1 MPSSSFPSHDS
12 SHRHDLR
19 RGPRHLEKAPRNVH
33 DNDRETAM
41 YTQETEVGKKSQ
53 NYAASDE
60 ESFVGT
66 VDSGQNEQMENAED
80 SPSSE
85 DDNPNP
91 WVAAGTRRRAFS
103 LDSSS
108 NQNKFRLNALEQTRV
123 NSDKIRGN
131 QAKKPVPLAMATIG
145 KAERNTRAQ
154 KNETRRQT
162 RSDKHNSTHKN
173 LSDNSWNEEGLFK
186 DKGNGMDPMNWGA
199 SEPDTDINQ
208 HGAIENFR
216 AVRDNAQQQQ
226 MPKKKSSKKPEWAKL
241 HEIPEAFANQVEPRV
256 RDIVGQHP
264 RKSHA
269 IKRIASPSSSLTTT
283 NLTKG
288 KKQAVEQQS
297 KCRREPSESSSSS
310 SGSESSSSS
319 PESDLESSFE
329 TRHNHGHRGRQR
341 RSHKKKSKKMI
352 LKPDPPEPYDGS
364 IDINAYIKFVTEG
377 TAYVRDG
384 HVPRNRRVLKLS
396 KYLKSKAYQF
406 YLTTVANSPFDW
418 RLKEFFVEL
427 YNYCFPAT
435 YRIDQRRKLEHA
447 TQGNKSVR
455 DYLAQINNLFS
466 TVGILDEREKVHK
479 LWTSLN
485 ANIQKG
491 LWKEKLNP
499 ELSTYI
505 EVASTAELIEIMEN
519 NITDSSE
526 SEHSSAQRSESEYS
540 SEEEDDSEIEQAS
553 DSNFYSENR
562 SDEDQSDSKS
572 KDHSESDN
580 ESGSDNQYEN
590 NEPDDSSDSDHPRN
604 TYQHRSQRRRL
615 SENKRIEY
623 LATGRCFRC
632 GGYGHISRYCPN
644 GYITETSWKNRTA
657 DIELGMM
664 SFALNEPVSPFEN
677 DNRKTVREVGKHSH
691 SMGKKDFVF
700 NGHREE
706 RKEGG
711 RMDMAPTSRK
721 RHTKKRTPT
730 PGIDFAL
737 EDLPERHQHIIDT
750 NFLPIK
756 NGGYEHLTSLKRV
769 RNNKILIKPYDG
781 YTHFVTVSDVRTCLD
796 FDRILRKRSFRLQ
809 MADIPAIYPLLAEHV
824 NSDPLIH
831 PYQLA
836 TFNVDTG
843 IVYTQ
848 APPIDRRLFDP
859 FTREDDLRINGL
871 DKLTTEGR
879 GLHRELQKKHW
890 TEKHVERKDWK
901 KGYQTKVSMREEASS
916 PGSSHEARD
925 PSGSFVHPSTPRDS
939 TISTASKTASHTD
952 QTHLPHPTHT
962 SFEVS
967 YSPTIISSSPNPS
980 LLIDALA
987 TEETPVLTNEPT
999 HNSCTQSFDN
1009 DLLDPRVGLRPDRSR
1024 YPRRQR
1030 SSSN

>member
-1 MPSSSFPSHDS
+1 
-12 SHRHDLR
+12 
-19 RGPRHLEKAPRNVH
+19 
-33 DNDRETAM
+33 M
-41 YTQETEVGKKSQ
+41 YTQETEVGKKSR

-66 VDSGQNEQMENAED
+66 VDSDQNEQMENAED

-108 NQNKFRLNALEQTRV
+108 NQNKFRLHALEQTRV

-131 QAKKPVPLAMATIG
+131 QAKKPVPLAMATVR
-145 KAERNTRAQ
+145 KAERNNPRAQ
-154 KNETRRQT
+154 KNETRHRT
-162 RSDKHNSTHKN
+162 RSDKQNPTHKN
-173 LSDNSWNEEGLFK
+173 LSDNSWNKEGPFK

-199 SEPDTDINQ
+199 TSSQSEPDTDINQ
-208 HGAIENFR
+208 HGAIENSR
-216 AVRDNAQQQQ
+216 AVRDNAQQRQIQ
-226 MPKKKSSKKPEWAKL
+226 SPKKKSSKKPEWAKL
-241 HEIPEAFANQVEPRV
+241 HKVPEAFANQVEPHA
-256 RDIVGQHP
+256 RDIVGQRP
-264 RKSHA
+264 RKFHA
-269 IKRIASPSSSLTTT
+269 IKRVASPSSSLTTP

-319 PESDLESSFE
+319 PESDSESSFE

-341 RSHKKKSKKMI
+341 RSLKKKSKKMI

-435 YRIDQRRKLEHA
+435 YRIDQRRKLERA

-519 NITDSSE
+519 NITSDSSE

-540 SEEEDDSEIEQAS
+540 SEEEDDSEIEKVS
-553 DSNFYSENR
+553 DSNFYSENH
-562 SDEDQSDSKS
+562 SDEDQSDSK
-572 KDHSESDN
+572 DHSDN
-580 ESGSDNQYEN
+580 ESGSDDQYEN
-590 NEPDDSSDSDHPRN
+590 SEPDDSSDSDHPWN
-604 TYQHRSQRRRL
+604 TIQHRSQRQRL
-615 SENKRIEY
+615 SENERIEY

-664 SFALNEPVSPFEN
+664 SFALNEPVSLFEN
-677 DNRKTVREVGKHSH
+677 DNKKTVREVGKHSR

-700 NGHREE
+700 NDRREE

-721 RHTKKRTPT
+721 RHTKKRKPI
-730 PGIDFAL
+730 PGIDSAL
-737 EDLPERHQHIIDT
+737 ENLPERHQHIIDT
-750 NFLPIK
+750 NLLPTM

-769 RNNKILIKPYDG
+769 RNNKILIKPHDG

-796 FDRILRKRSFRLQ
+796 FDRILRKRNFRLRT
-809 MADIPAIYPLLAEHV
+809 ADIPAIYPLFAEHV
-824 NSDPLIH
+824 NSDPVIR

-836 TFNVDTG
+836 TFDVDTG

-848 APPIDRRLFDP
+848 APPVNRRLFDP
-859 FTREDDLRINGL
+859 FTREDDSRINGL
-871 DKLTTEGR
+871 NKLTTEER

-890 TEKHVERKDWK
+890 TEKCEEKKDWK
-901 KGYQTKVSMREEASS
+901 KDYQTKVSMREEASS
-916 PGSSHEARD
+916 PKSSHEARGPAGD
-925 PSGSFVHPSTPRDS
+925 FVHPSTPRDS
-939 TISTASKTASHTD
+939 VFSTTSKTASHTD

-962 SFEVS
+962 SFEIS
-967 YSPTIISSSPNPS
+967 YSPTIISSGPDPS
-980 LLIDALA
+980 FLIDASA

-1009 DLLDPRVGLRPDRSR
+1009 DFPDPRIGLPPDRSR
-1024 YPRRQR
+1024 YPRRR
-1030 SSSN
+1030 